1 MVEKF
6 YDRAAKILEDK
17 LVDEMRKSKLTEQQK
32 RVKVRGT
39 LTMMK
44 PPNYVLAI
52 TFPVRRDNG
61 EWELIEAWRAQHSLH
76 RTPCKG
82 GIRYS
87 TDVNLDEVKA
97 LAALMTFKCACVNV
111 PFGGAK
117 AGVKINPK
125 GKVEMR
131 FQGDMPVFRLVR
143 GRVRTHHSTTDG
155 GTGEE
160 RVHWTWYRRPC
171 TGYGH
176 WRTGNGVDRRYL
188 CLDDRLVQH
197 QCARMRDGKADPAR
211 WHSRSNIRHGSRSVP
226 WGE

>member
-17 LVDEMRKSKLTEQQK
+17 LVHDMHKSKLTEQQK
-32 RVKVRGT
+32 RVKVRGI
-39 LTMMK
+39 LTIMK

-117 AGVKINPK
+117 AGVRINPK
-125 GKVEMR
+125 GKNKKTIKT
-131 FQGDMPVFRLVR
+131 F
-143 GRVRTHHSTTDG
+143 S
-155 GTGEE
+155 
-160 RVHWTWYRRPC
+160 
-171 TGYGH
+171 
-176 WRTGNGVDRRYL
+176 YL
-188 CLDDRLVQH
+188 CIY
-197 QCARMRDGKADPAR
+197 RM
-211 WHSRSNIRHGSRSVP
+211 V
-226 WGE
+226 

>member
-6 YDRAAKILEDK
+6 YDRAARILEDK
-17 LVDEMRKSKLTEQQK
+17 LVADMSKSRLTEEQK
-32 RVKVRGT
+32 RTKVRGT
-39 LTMMK
+39 LATMK

-125 GKVEMR
+125 GR
-131 FQGDMPVFRLVR
+131 QIDRSCPCGRL
-143 GRVRTHHSTTDG
+143 S
-155 GTGEE
+155 
-160 RVHWTWYRRPC
+160 
-171 TGYGH
+171 
-176 WRTGNGVDRRYL
+176 L
-188 CLDDRLVQH
+188 
-197 QCARMRDGKADPAR
+197 
-211 WHSRSNIRHGSRSVP
+211 SF
-226 WGE
+226 

>member
-1 MVEKF
+1 VKVKKKITGKILFFISNNNYYSNRTGFYTMVEKF
-6 YDRAAKILEDK
+6 YDRAAKVLEDK
-17 LVDEMRKSKLTEQQK
+17 LVADMTKSKLNEQQK
-32 RVKVRGT
+32 RTKVQGI
-39 LTMMK
+39 LTIMK

-87 TDVNLDEVKA
+87 LDVNLDEVKA

-125 GKVEMR
+125 GNEKLQIDFVR
-131 FQGDMPVFRLVR
+131 KHVFFF
-143 GRVRTHHSTTDG
+143 S
-155 GTGEE
+155 
-160 RVHWTWYRRPC
+160 
-171 TGYGH
+171 
-176 WRTGNGVDRRYL
+176 
-188 CLDDRLVQH
+188 
-197 QCARMRDGKADPAR
+197 
-211 WHSRSNIRHGSRSVP
+211 
-226 WGE
+226 